1 MTKKKGKIKKKMHR
15 QLGAD
20 LFNATWDLLD
30 KPDRSSDE
38 DEIMIHAAHAS
49 AHHWRQVGGPL
60 NFERSNWQI
69 SRVYSLLN
77 RPEAALYH
85 ARLCLETCLEEGI
98 GDFDLAF
105 AYEAMARAFG
115 LDLDRFCE
123 LSLEAKRAIPI
134 SSQCSVFAETEVVS
148 LVARRTPPPEIAAG
162 IQAAVAKRVFALVRR
177 VGLRPTLV
185 VTGGCAKNRGLA
197 ATLAK
202 LLRTEV
208 GSLEVDAQLMGALG
222 AAVIARRKGG

>member
-30 KPDRSSDE
+30 KPDRSADE

-105 AYEAMARAFG
+105 AYEAMARAAVVG
-115 LDLDRFCE
+115 GQLA
-123 LSLEAKRAIPI
+123 EARQYIEK
-134 SSQCSVFAETEVVS
+134 
-148 LVARRTPPPEIAAG
+148 AR
-162 IQAAVAKRVFALVRR
+162 
-177 VGLRPTLV
+177 
-185 VTGGCAKNRGLA
+185 
-197 ATLAK
+197 
-202 LLRTEV
+202 EV
-208 GSLEVDAQLMGALG
+208 GEQIAKKGDREYFFDELGGLTVQEADDAA
-222 AAVIARRKGG
+222 